1 MSLDEL
7 QNLSEA
13 PLESPDTRSELE
25 ILQEQ
30 ATALGISFRSNTG
43 VDKLREKINAALND
57 EAAGDEDEDEEE
69 QAAPSAIPKPSA
81 EAGAAALKSEAAPR
95 PKTEGELRRDRRLAA
110 HRLIRC
116 RITCHN
122 PNKND
127 WDAEYFSIGN
137 DEIGTIRRLV
147 PFEVDWHVPEALLN
161 FIKTKQYQHF
171 YTVNEQTPMGMQKV
185 RRSKSVREFSI
196 EILPQ
201 LSEDELESLRKQQAV
216 NGSYKED

>member
-25 ILQEQ
+25 VLQEK

-43 VDKLREKINAALND
+43 VEKLREKINAVLND
-57 EAAGDEDEDEEE
+57 EAVGDEEE
-69 QAAPSAIPKPSA
+69 DEATEATSSIPKPSA
-81 EAGAAALKSEAAPR
+81 EAGAAALKAAEAPR
-95 PKTEGELRRDRRLAA
+95 LKTEGELRRDRRLAA

-147 PFEVDWHVPEALLN
+147 PYEVDWHVPEALLN
-161 FIKTKQYQHF
+161 FIKSKQYQHF
-171 YTVNEQTPMGMQKV
+171 YTVTEQTPMGPQKV
-185 RRSKSVREFSI
+185 RRSKSVREFSV

-216 NGSYKED
+216 NGSFKED

>member
-1 MSLDEL
+1 MSLDDL

-25 ILQEQ
+25 VLQEK

-43 VDKLREKINAALND
+43 VEKLRERINAVLND
-57 EAAGDEDEDEEE
+57 EAVGDEEE
-69 QAAPSAIPKPSA
+69 DEATEATSSIPKPSA
-81 EAGAAALKSEAAPR
+81 EAGAAALKAAEAPR

-147 PFEVDWHVPEALLN
+147 PYEVDWHVPEALLN
-161 FIKTKQYQHF
+161 FIKSKQYQHF
-171 YTVNEQTPMGMQKV
+171 YTVTEQTPMGPQKV
-185 RRSKSVREFSI
+185 RRSKSVREFSV

>member
-25 ILQEQ
+25 VLQEK
-30 ATALGISFRSNTG
+30 ATALGIQFRSNTG
-43 VDKLREKINAALND
+43 VEKLREKINAVLND
-57 EAAGDEDEDEEE
+57 EVVGDEEE
-69 QAAPSAIPKPSA
+69 DEATEATSSIPKPSA
-81 EAGAAALKSEAAPR
+81 EAGAAALKAAEAPR

-147 PFEVDWHVPEALLN
+147 PYEVDWHVPEALLN
-161 FIKTKQYQHF
+161 FIKSKQYQHF
-171 YTVNEQTPMGMQKV
+171 YTVTEQTPMGPQKV
-185 RRSKSVREFSI
+185 RRSKSVREFSV

-216 NGSYKED
+216 NGSFKED

>member
-25 ILQEQ
+25 VLQEK
-30 ATALGISFRSNTG
+30 ATALGIQFRSNTG
-43 VDKLREKINAALND
+43 VEKLREKINAVLND
-57 EAAGDEDEDEEE
+57 EAVGDEEE
-69 QAAPSAIPKPSA
+69 DEATEATSSIPKPSA
-81 EAGAAALKSEAAPR
+81 EAGAAALKAAEAPR

-147 PFEVDWHVPEALLN
+147 PYEVDWHVPEALLN
-161 FIKTKQYQHF
+161 FIKSKQYQHF
-171 YTVNEQTPMGMQKV
+171 YTVTEQTPMGPQKV
-185 RRSKSVREFSI
+185 RRSKSVREFSV

>member
-1 MSLDEL
+1 MSLDDL

-25 ILQEQ
+25 VLQEK

-43 VDKLREKINAALND
+43 VEKLRERINAVLND
-57 EAAGDEDEDEEE
+57 EAVGDEEE
-69 QAAPSAIPKPSA
+69 DEATEAASSIPKPSA
-81 EAGAAALKSEAAPR
+81 EAGAAALKAAEAPR

-147 PFEVDWHVPEALLN
+147 PYEVDWHVPEALLN
-161 FIKTKQYQHF
+161 FIKSKQYQHF
-171 YTVNEQTPMGMQKV
+171 YTVTEQTPMGPQKV
-185 RRSKSVREFSI
+185 RRSKSVREFSV

>member
-25 ILQEQ
+25 VLQEK
-30 ATALGISFRSNTG
+30 ATALGIQFRSNTG
-43 VDKLREKINAALND
+43 VEKLREKINAVLND
-57 EAAGDEDEDEEE
+57 EAVGDEEE
-69 QAAPSAIPKPSA
+69 DEATEATSSIPKPSA
-81 EAGAAALKSEAAPR
+81 EAGAAALKAAEAPR

-147 PFEVDWHVPEALLN
+147 PYEVDWHVPEALLN
-161 FIKTKQYQHF
+161 FIKSKQYQHF
-171 YTVNEQTPMGMQKV
+171 YTVTEQTPMGPQKV
-185 RRSKSVREFSI
+185 RRSKSVREFSM

>member
-25 ILQEQ
+25 VLQEK

-43 VDKLREKINAALND
+43 VEKLREKINAVLND
-57 EAAGDEDEDEEE
+57 EAVGDEEE
-69 QAAPSAIPKPSA
+69 DEATEATSSIPKPSA
-81 EAGAAALKSEAAPR
+81 EAGAAALKAAEAPR

-147 PFEVDWHVPEALLN
+147 PYEVDWHVPEALLN
-161 FIKTKQYQHF
+161 FIKSKQYQHF
-171 YTVNEQTPMGMQKV
+171 YTVTEQTPMGPQKV
-185 RRSKSVREFSI
+185 RRSKSVREFSV

-216 NGSYKED
+216 NGSFKED

>member
-25 ILQEQ
+25 VLQEK

-43 VDKLREKINAALND
+43 VEKLREKINAVLND
-57 EAAGDEDEDEEE
+57 EAVGDEEE
-69 QAAPSAIPKPSA
+69 DEATEATSSIPKPSA
-81 EAGAAALKSEAAPR
+81 EAGAAALKAAEAPR

-147 PFEVDWHVPEALLN
+147 PYEVDWHVPEALLN
-161 FIKTKQYQHF
+161 FIKSKQYQHF
-171 YTVNEQTPMGMQKV
+171 YTVTEQTPMGPQKV
-185 RRSKSVREFSI
+185 RRSKSVREFSV
-196 EILPQ
+196 ELLPQ

>member
-1 MSLDEL
+1 MSLDDL

-25 ILQEQ
+25 VLQEK

-43 VDKLREKINAALND
+43 VEKLRERINAVLND
-57 EAAGDEDEDEEE
+57 EAVGGEEEDEATE
-69 QAAPSAIPKPSA
+69 ATSSIPKPSA
-81 EAGAAALKSEAAPR
+81 EAGAAALKAAEAPR

-147 PFEVDWHVPEALLN
+147 PYEVDWHVPEALLN
-161 FIKTKQYQHF
+161 FIKSKQYQHF
-171 YTVNEQTPMGMQKV
+171 YTVTEQTPMGPQKV
-185 RRSKSVREFSI
+185 RRSKSVREFSV

>member
-25 ILQEQ
+25 VLQEK

-43 VDKLREKINAALND
+43 VEKLREKINAVLND
-57 EAAGDEDEDEEE
+57 EAVGDEEE
-69 QAAPSAIPKPSA
+69 DEATEATSSIPKPSA
-81 EAGAAALKSEAAPR
+81 EAGAAALKAAEAPR

-147 PFEVDWHVPEALLN
+147 PYEVDWHVPEALLN
-161 FIKTKQYQHF
+161 FIKSKQYQHF
-171 YTVNEQTPMGMQKV
+171 YTVTEQTPMGPQKV
-185 RRSKSVREFSI
+185 RRSKSVREFSV

>member
-25 ILQEQ
+25 VLQEK

-43 VDKLREKINAALND
+43 VEKLREKINAVLND
-57 EAAGDEDEDEEE
+57 EAVVDEEE
-69 QAAPSAIPKPSA
+69 DEATEATSSIPKPSA
-81 EAGAAALKSEAAPR
+81 EAGAAALKAAEAPR

-147 PFEVDWHVPEALLN
+147 PYEVDWHVPEALLN
-161 FIKTKQYQHF
+161 FIKSKQYQHF
-171 YTVNEQTPMGMQKV
+171 YTVTEQTPMGPQKV
-185 RRSKSVREFSI
+185 RRSKSVREFSV

-201 LSEDELESLRKQQAV
+201 LTEDELESLRKQQAV
-216 NGSYKED
+216 NGSFKED

>member
-25 ILQEQ
+25 VLQEK

-43 VDKLREKINAALND
+43 VEKLREKINAVLND
-57 EAAGDEDEDEEE
+57 EAVGDEEE
-69 QAAPSAIPKPSA
+69 DEATEATSSIPKPSA
-81 EAGAAALKSEAAPR
+81 EAGAAALKAAEAPR
-95 PKTEGELRRDRRLAA
+95 PKTEGELRRERRMAA

-161 FIKTKQYQHF
+161 FIKSKQYQHF
-171 YTVNEQTPMGMQKV
+171 YTVTEQTPMGPQKV
-185 RRSKSVREFSI
+185 RRSKSVREFSV
-196 EILPQ
+196 ELLPQ

>member
-25 ILQEQ
+25 VLQEK
-30 ATALGISFRSNTG
+30 ATALGIQFRSNTG
-43 VDKLREKINAALND
+43 VEKLREKINAVLND
-57 EAAGDEDEDEEE
+57 EAVGDEEE
-69 QAAPSAIPKPSA
+69 DEATEATSSIPKPSA
-81 EAGAAALKSEAAPR
+81 EAGAAALKAAEAPR

-147 PFEVDWHVPEALLN
+147 PYEVDWHVPEALLN
-161 FIKTKQYQHF
+161 FIKSKQYQHF
-171 YTVNEQTPMGMQKV
+171 YTVTEQTPMGPQKV
-185 RRSKSVREFSI
+185 RRSKSVREFSV

-216 NGSYKED
+216 NGSFKED

>member
-25 ILQEQ
+25 VLQEK

-43 VDKLREKINAALND
+43 VEKLREKINAVLND
-57 EAAGDEDEDEEE
+57 EAVGDEEE
-69 QAAPSAIPKPSA
+69 DEATEATSSIPKPSA
-81 EAGAAALKSEAAPR
+81 EAGAAALKAAEAPR
-95 PKTEGELRRDRRLAA
+95 PKTEGELRRDRRMAA

-161 FIKTKQYQHF
+161 FIKSKQYQHF
-171 YTVNEQTPMGMQKV
+171 YTVTEQTPMGPQKV
-185 RRSKSVREFSI
+185 RRSKSVREFSV
-196 EILPQ
+196 ELLPQ

>member
-25 ILQEQ
+25 VLQEK

-43 VDKLREKINAALND
+43 VEKLREKINAVLND
-57 EAAGDEDEDEEE
+57 EAVGDEEE
-69 QAAPSAIPKPSA
+69 DEATEATSSIPKPSA
-81 EAGAAALKSEAAPR
+81 EAGAAALKATEAPR

-147 PFEVDWHVPEALLN
+147 PYEVDWHVPEALLN
-161 FIKTKQYQHF
+161 FIKSKQYQHF
-171 YTVNEQTPMGMQKV
+171 YTVTEQTPMGPQKV
-185 RRSKSVREFSI
+185 RRSKSVREFSV

-216 NGSYKED
+216 NGSFKED

>member
-25 ILQEQ
+25 VLQEK
-30 ATALGISFRSNTG
+30 ATALGIQFRSNTG
-43 VDKLREKINAALND
+43 VEKLREKINAVLND
-57 EAAGDEDEDEEE
+57 EAVGDEEE
-69 QAAPSAIPKPSA
+69 DEAIEATSSIPKPSA
-81 EAGAAALKSEAAPR
+81 EAGAATLKAAEAPR
-95 PKTEGELRRDRRLAA
+95 PKTEGELRRDRRMAA

-161 FIKTKQYQHF
+161 FIKSKQYQHF
-171 YTVNEQTPMGMQKV
+171 YTVTEQTPMGPQKV
-185 RRSKSVREFSI
+185 RRSKSVREFSV

>member
-25 ILQEQ
+25 VLQEK

-43 VDKLREKINAALND
+43 VEKLREKINAVLND
-57 EAAGDEDEDEEE
+57 EAVGDEEE
-69 QAAPSAIPKPSA
+69 DEATEATSSIPKPSA
-81 EAGAAALKSEAAPR
+81 EAGAAALKAAGAPR
-95 PKTEGELRRDRRLAA
+95 PKTEGELRRDRRMAA

-161 FIKTKQYQHF
+161 FIKSKQYQHF
-171 YTVNEQTPMGMQKV
+171 YTVTEQTPMGPQKV
-185 RRSKSVREFSI
+185 RRSKSVREFSV
-196 EILPQ
+196 ELLPQ

-216 NGSYKED
+216 NGS

>member
-25 ILQEQ
+25 VLQEK
-30 ATALGISFRSNTG
+30 ATALGIAFRSNTG
-43 VDKLREKINAALND
+43 VEKLREKINAVLND
-57 EAAGDEDEDEEE
+57 EAVGDEEE
-69 QAAPSAIPKPSA
+69 DEATEATSSIPKPSA
-81 EAGAAALKSEAAPR
+81 EAGAAALKAAEAPR
-95 PKTEGELRRDRRLAA
+95 PKTEGELRRDRRMAA

-161 FIKTKQYQHF
+161 FIKSKQYQHF
-171 YTVNEQTPMGMQKV
+171 YTVTEQTPMGPQKV
-185 RRSKSVREFSI
+185 RRSKSVREFSV
-196 EILPQ
+196 ELLPQ

>member
-25 ILQEQ
+25 VLQEK
-30 ATALGISFRSNTG
+30 ATALGIAFRSNTG
-43 VDKLREKINAALND
+43 VEKLREKINAVLND
-57 EAAGDEDEDEEE
+57 EAVGDEEE
-69 QAAPSAIPKPSA
+69 DEATEATSSIPKPSA
-81 EAGAAALKSEAAPR
+81 EAGAAALKAAEAPR
-95 PKTEGELRRDRRLAA
+95 PKTEGELRRDRRMAA

-161 FIKTKQYQHF
+161 FIKSKQYQHF
-171 YTVNEQTPMGMQKV
+171 YTVTEQTPMGPQKV
-185 RRSKSVREFSI
+185 RRSKSVREFSV

>member
-25 ILQEQ
+25 VLQEK
-30 ATALGISFRSNTG
+30 ATALGIQFRSNTG
-43 VDKLREKINAALND
+43 VEKLREKINAVLND
-57 EAAGDEDEDEEE
+57 EAVGDEEE
-69 QAAPSAIPKPSA
+69 DEATEATSSIPKPSA
-81 EAGAAALKSEAAPR
+81 EAGAAALKAAEAPR
-95 PKTEGELRRDRRLAA
+95 PKTEGELRRDRRMAA

-161 FIKTKQYQHF
+161 FIKSKQYQHF
-171 YTVNEQTPMGMQKV
+171 YTVTEQTPMGPQKV
-185 RRSKSVREFSI
+185 RRSKSVREFSV

>member
-25 ILQEQ
+25 VLQEK
-30 ATALGISFRSNTG
+30 ATTLGISFRSNTG
-43 VDKLREKINAALND
+43 VEKLREKINAVLND
-57 EAAGDEDEDEEE
+57 EAVGDEEE
-69 QAAPSAIPKPSA
+69 DEATEATSSIPKPSA
-81 EAGAAALKSEAAPR
+81 EAGAAALKAAEAPR

-147 PFEVDWHVPEALLN
+147 PYEVDWHVPEALLN
-161 FIKTKQYQHF
+161 FIKSKQYQHF
-171 YTVNEQTPMGMQKV
+171 YTVTEQTPMGPQKV
-185 RRSKSVREFSI
+185 RRSKSVREFSV

-216 NGSYKED
+216 NGSFKED

>member
-25 ILQEQ
+25 VLQEK

-43 VDKLREKINAALND
+43 VEKLREKINAVLND
-57 EAAGDEDEDEEE
+57 EAVGDEEE
-69 QAAPSAIPKPSA
+69 DEATEATSSIPKPSA
-81 EAGAAALKSEAAPR
+81 EAGAAALKAAEAPR
-95 PKTEGELRRDRRLAA
+95 PKTEGELLRDRRLAA

-116 RITCHN
+116 PITCHN

-147 PFEVDWHVPEALLN
+147 PYEVDWHVPEALLN
-161 FIKTKQYQHF
+161 FIKSKQYQHF
-171 YTVNEQTPMGMQKV
+171 YTVTEQTPMGPQKV
-185 RRSKSVREFSI
+185 RRSKSVREFSV

-216 NGSYKED
+216 NGSFKED

>member
-25 ILQEQ
+25 VLQEK

-43 VDKLREKINAALND
+43 VEKLREKINAVLND
-57 EAAGDEDEDEEE
+57 EAVGDEEE
-69 QAAPSAIPKPSA
+69 DEATEATSSIPKPSA
-81 EAGAAALKSEAAPR
+81 EAGAAALKAAEAPR

-147 PFEVDWHVPEALLN
+147 PYEVDWHVPEALLN
-161 FIKTKQYQHF
+161 FIKSKQYQHF
-171 YTVNEQTPMGMQKV
+171 YTVTEQTPMGPQKV
-185 RRSKSVREFSI
+185 RRSKSVREFSV

-201 LSEDELESLRKQQAV
+201 LTEDELESLRKQQAV
-216 NGSYKED
+216 NGSFKED